1 MNFTSINSA
10 FVKKKS
16 SFMLNIIYI
25 TVCTLYFN
33 LKGQENIHL
42 TKTDSIRKKM

>member
-1 MNFTSINSA
+1 MNFMSINSA

-16 SFMLNIIYI
+16 SFMLNIIHI

-33 LKGQENIHL
+33 KKDKKTFILQKL
-42 TKTDSIRKKM
+42 TA